1 MSPPHE
7 PSSNPRKVVR
17 TPGGHWAFVPE
28 PLPPILDFDPT
39 LRLRLAEAERSLG
52 RLADLRSRLPSPE
65 FPTRLLLRR
74 EAILSSRL
82 DDLPTSSQ
90 DLVLFE
96 ARPSTKGGASDVRQV
111 ANHVRALEHG
121 LGACLGQPVTLEL
134 IRVLHRILMK
144 GVRSEHQT
152 AGQFRKTRRPV
163 DPPGCME
170 PAALLPPPVREMR
183 AALAALEK
191 HLREPSDLPPL
202 VRVALI
208 HSQFE
213 MIHPFLEGN
222 DRVGRMLIALLLRA
236 WGLLPCP
243 WLCLS
248 AHFLRHRE
256 EYYGRL
262 VAASEPDEWEEWVG
276 FFLRGVTHQSRDSL
290 RRVLEMQGL
299 RDNLLARLRRS
310 PFRLPLVALVEGLF
324 ERPALTV
331 VAAARRL
338 RVTGREAKHFIHLL
352 VDAGVLS
359 AEAGSDGEV
368 VFVARDIVRTIDEN
382 PRPGRS

>member
-1 MSPPHE
+1 MSPPRD
-7 PSSNPRKVVR
+7 PSPNPSRVVR

-28 PLPPILDFDPT
+28 PLPPILNFDAT
-39 LRLRLAEAERSLG
+39 LILRLAEAERSLG
-52 RLADLRSRLPSPE
+52 RLADLGSRLPSPE

-74 EAILSSRL
+74 ETILSSRL
-82 DDLPTSSQ
+82 DNLRTSCL

-96 ARPSTKGGASDVRQV
+96 ARPRGGPSDECQV
-111 ANHVRALEHG
+111 ANHLQALEHG
-121 LGACLGQPVTLEL
+121 LGACHGRPVTLKL

-144 GVRSEHQT
+144 GVRSEHQMP
-152 AGQFRKTRRPV
+152 GQFRKTRRPV

-183 AALAALEK
+183 TALAALEK
-191 HLREPSDLPPL
+191 HLREPSDIPPL
-202 VRVALI
+202 IRVALV

-213 MIHPFLEGN
+213 TIHPFLEGN

-236 WGLLPCP
+236 WGLLPWP

-248 AHFLRHRE
+248 AHFVRHRE

-262 VAASEPDEWEEWVG
+262 VAAGEPDEWEGWVG
-276 FFLRGVTHQSRDSL
+276 FFLRGVAHQSRDSL

-299 RDNLLARLRRS
+299 RINLLARLRRS
-310 PFRLPLVALVEGLF
+310 PFRLPLAALVEGLF
-324 ERPALTV
+324 ERPTLTV
-331 VAAARRL
+331 VTAARQS
-338 RVTGREAKHFIHLL
+338 RVTKRVANSLIHRL
-352 VDAGVLS
+352 VDAEILS
-359 AEAGSDGEV
+359 AEVRRDGDV
-368 VFVARDIVRTIDEN
+368 VFVARDIVRTIEDN